1 MHPWLRGIYIR
12 KMKIVI
18 VDDDS
23 LVAMSLKTIL
33 SSDSEIEVLATG
45 SSGKDAVRL
54 YDELKPDVLLM
65 DIRMA
70 EMTGL
75 EAGSIILEKYKDA
88 KILFLTTFNDDEYI
102 VKSISMGAKGYI
114 IKQDFESIIPAV
126 KTVYKGQSVFGNDI
140 IEKLPDMISKK
151 ETFDYESV
159 GITPQEKEIIE
170 KVAEGL
176 SNKEIADEL
185 FLSEGTVRNYLSNI
199 LRKLDLRD
207 RTNLAIFYYQNR

>member
-1 MHPWLRGIYIR
+1 
-12 KMKIVI
+12 MKIVI